1 LFLSVSPMSYYNK
14 SSYYKKAPYSSYNKS
29 GYYSK
34 KPYSKNY
41 SASKKYYSSNNK
53 YMSQFPSRGPY
64 KTNTRNQ
71 PELKDWT
78 IDPGPFFVSYG
89 EMNGQLTRNINST
102 IWAIPK
108 DITQDAASNTGAV
121 MTGAIN
127 IIGQGASS
135 EQRLGTRININSIFL
150 CIQAA
155 LPSDTQRVGGGG
167 GASGVTRVPTNIRC
181 MLVQD
186 TQSNGAI
193 YGGNAFIAGV
203 FAATSP
209 QISSILLQI
218 ATSTDGAGALTT
230 GVGVGSP
237 LNLDNR
243 DRYKVLWDY
252 RGELSPQ
259 GKESCVINKFLTFSN
274 LQVQYSTAGAIN
286 TNALFMIF
294 LSSSRAQALVESR
307 PIFKFTSRIR
317 FTDP

>member
-1 LFLSVSPMSYYNK
+1 M
-14 SSYYKKAPYSSYNKS
+14 SSYNPRSSYSGKS
-29 GYYSK
+29 KRFG
-34 KPYSKNY
+34 
-41 SASKKYYSSNNK
+41 SSNRFRRQSFGNRYK
-53 YMSQFPSRGPY
+53 GLSYSRPTFRSQFSFRTPYRTNSR
-64 KTNTRNQ
+64 NT
-71 PELKDWT
+71 PEVKDWT

-89 EMNGQLTRNINST
+89 EMTGQLTRNINST

-108 DITQDAASNTGAV
+108 DITQDNTSNSAAV

-127 IIGQGASS
+127 LIQQGASS
-135 EQRLGTRININSIFL
+135 EQRLGTRINITSIYL
-150 CIQAA
+150 TIQAA

-167 GASGVTRVPTNIRC
+167 GATAVTRVPTNIRC
-181 MLVQD
+181 LLVQD
-186 TQSNGAI
+186 RQSNGAV

-203 FAATSP
+203 FAATIP
-209 QISSILLQI
+209 QIGSILLPI
-218 ATSTDGAGALTT
+218 ATSTDGTGALTT

-259 GKESCVINKFLTFSN
+259 GKESCVINKFLSFTN